1 MGVSSD
7 KIYPGAF
14 TILSMALALNK
25 NSIRNIILNNKN
37 TLFPRCVKCTKT
49 EKFIGKGASSLVA
62 WL

>member
-1 MGVSSD
+1 MNRKD
-7 KIYPGAF
+7 AK
-14 TILSMALALNK
+14 TQ
-25 NSIRNIILNNKN
+25 RTDNNKLIYVFAE